1 MSRNLCV
8 PIIVGLL
15 IFTIFTAPLS
25 AAAADPCA
33 AEGIIVKN
41 MTMINLWYRKDNGDC
56 FIWRHNHM
64 FRITPGDT
72 IKIFSDLTCE
82 TLYCRR
88 NPTYRDYKFI
98 DGDGN
103 CAVRILPDCNL
114 SDM

>member
-1 MSRNLCV
+1 MNRNLCIS
-8 PIIVGLL
+8 IIAVLL
-15 IFTIFTAPLS
+15 ISTILTAPLS

-33 AEGIIVKN
+33 AEGIVVKN
-41 MTMINLWYRKDNGDC
+41 LTMLDLWYRKDNGDC
-56 FIWRHNHM
+56 VMWRRNYI
-64 FRITPGDT
+64 FRITPED
-72 IKIFSDLTCE
+72 IIIIFSDLTCE

-88 NPTYRDYKFI
+88 NPTYGDYKFI